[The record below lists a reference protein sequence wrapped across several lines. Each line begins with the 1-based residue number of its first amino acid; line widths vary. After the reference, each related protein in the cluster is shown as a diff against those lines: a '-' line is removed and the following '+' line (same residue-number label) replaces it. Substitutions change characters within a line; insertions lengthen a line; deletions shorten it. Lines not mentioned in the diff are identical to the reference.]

1 MFSVFDNVPFCDLK
15 LSAMYFKIAIFLIM
29 KKAHTIRKGEL
40 QCLYNYCE
48 IAAGPSLWTYF
59 NAFVLQFKDIQGA
72 STKQLKHRCIQTKLM
87 RCRLST

>member
-48 IAAGPSLWTYF
+48 IAAGPSL
-59 NAFVLQFKDIQGA
+59 
-72 STKQLKHRCIQTKLM
+72 
-87 RCRLST
+87 